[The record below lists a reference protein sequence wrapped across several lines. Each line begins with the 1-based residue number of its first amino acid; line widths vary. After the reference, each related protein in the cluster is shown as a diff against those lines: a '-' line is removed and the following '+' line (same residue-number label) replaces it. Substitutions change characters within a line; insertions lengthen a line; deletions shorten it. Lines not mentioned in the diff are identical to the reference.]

1 MQLTSSSFIDQGII
15 PGEFAFA
22 VTASENHIQ
31 LSSNRNP
38 DLSWFNAPSQT
49 QSFALICHDPDVPSQ
64 GDQVNQEGQIIP
76 AELPRVDFYHWV
88 LINIPASETQLPAG
102 THSSSITAKGK
113 SVTQTPIGLAGIN
126 DYTAWFKGDPDM
138 SGDYYGYDG
147 PCPPWN
153 DSIKHHYVF
162 TIYALDVKELR
173 LTGPF
178 SGKDALQAMSP
189 HILDKASITGIYSL
203 NPSLKL

>member
-1 MQLTSSSFIDQGII
+1 MQLTSSSFIDQGMI

-22 VTASENHIQ
+22 VTATENHIQ

-38 DLSWFNAPSQT
+38 DLSWLNAPSQT

-88 LINIPASETQLPAG
+88 LINIPASETQLAAG

-113 SVTQTPIGLAGIN
+113 SVAQTPIGLAGIN
-126 DYTAWFKGDPDM
+126 DYTAWFKGDPNM

-162 TIYALDVKELR
+162 TIYALNIKKLE

-178 SGKDALQAMSP
+178 TGNDALQAMSP
-189 HILDKASITGIYSL
+189 HILDKASITGVYNL

>member
-22 VTASENHIQ
+22 VTATENHIQ

-38 DLSWFNAPSQT
+38 DLSWLNAPSQT

-88 LINIPASETQLPAG
+88 LINIPASETQLAAG

-113 SVTQTPIGLAGIN
+113 SVAQTPIGLAGIN
-126 DYTAWFKGDPDM
+126 DYTAWFKGDPNM

-162 TIYALDVKELR
+162 TIYALDIKKLE

-178 SGKDALQAMSP
+178 TGNDALQAMSP

>member
-1 MQLTSSSFIDQGII
+1 MQLTSSSFIDQGMI

-22 VTASENHIQ
+22 VTATENHIQ

-88 LINIPASETQLPAG
+88 LINIPASETQLAAG

-113 SVTQTPIGLAGIN
+113 SVAQTPIGLAGIN
-126 DYTAWFKGDPDM
+126 DYTAWFNGDPNM
-138 SGDYYGYDG
+138 SGEYYGYDG

-162 TIYALDVKELR
+162 TIYALAIKKLE

-178 SGKDALQAMSP
+178 TGHDALQAMSP

-203 NPSLKL
+203 NPSLK